1 MKKILN
7 ALFLTL
13 LTVFTFSSCS
23 DVPAPYDIL
32 GEGDVP
38 GLTGDGTKENPYN
51 IEAAQQKQ
59 DGSVAWVQGYI
70 VGAIENVYD
79 DKGEF
84 AGNKASFTAPFTI
97 TSNILIAESPDETNE
112 SKCLPVKVKNGSDLS
127 TALNLKDHPENKG
140 GVLLIQGEL
149 SAGFGKAALINTTAA
164 VFNNKE
170 IGEEQGGEDPE
181 PPVGNVTFFEEAF
194 ASNKGSFTIEDKTRP
209 TKVDEIWKWESY
221 TPETGG
227 TASTYM
233 KASAFISATEKEA
246 SESWLISPAV
256 DLTKATS
263 ASLTFEHAH
272 KFCGDPSKE
281 LTVWAKESTASDWI
295 QVTIPTYATNSDW
308 KFVSSGS
315 ISLSSYVGKNM
326 QFAFKYMST
335 TSDVGTWEVRNVKV
349 TGEGEGG
356 GEPTP
361 PVEGTKIFVE
371 TFGTVTANTN
381 VEGYQ
386 GWDNSNLTFSV
397 NNPKVNLRTS
407 LHKTEANKTES
418 TVKISHIWFPSA
430 GDNTFTISKINAEG
444 YNKFVLY
451 YEEAANTYNAGSSID
466 LNVLKIK
473 FNGTEVIAGSKV
485 VTAQVEKDDANI
497 FYEMQVEL
505 NIAGTANSTLEFSAL
520 ETENTLGLRLAN
532 IRLYAISEGG
542 GTDPEPV
549 GSELF
554 ISEYVES
561 FKGNN
566 KYVEIYNPTSE
577 SVDLSGYSL
586 KMNTNGK
593 KEGEE
598 IVWTSIHNKA
608 FTGTIEPGH
617 VVVFANNQAV
627 NYTGEAVKC
636 SAMTF
641 NGDDAIGLFKGE
653 TLIDLM
659 GTPGVQEKF
668 GENVV
673 LRRVATV
680 TNPNTTYAL
689 AEWSEIK
696 LTSADDDA
704 SVGISGL
711 GSHTVE

>member
-38 GLTGDGTKENPYN
+38 GVTGDGTKENPYN

-221 TPETGG
+221 TPEAGG

-272 KFCGDPSKE
+272 KFCGEPSKE
-281 LTVWAKESTASDWI
+281 LTVWVKESTATDWT
-295 QVTIPTYATNSDW
+295 QVTIPAYATNSDW

-356 GEPTP
+356 GEEPTP

-381 VEGYQ
+381 VEGYK
-386 GWDNSNLTFSV
+386 GWDNSDLTFSV

-430 GDNTFTISKINAEG
+430 GDNSFTISKINAAG

-451 YEEAANTYNAGSSID
+451 YEEAANTYNVGSSID

-473 FNGTEVIAGSKV
+473 FNGTEVVAGSKV
-485 VTAQVEKDDANI
+485 VTAQVDKDDANI

-520 ETENTLGLRLAN
+520 EADNTLGLRLAN
-532 IRLYAISEGG
+532 IRLYAVGEGG
-542 GTDPEPV
+542 GTDPEPTGELLKNGSFEIWNDTKPEGWGRESATNATYSKYTENAQDGTTSVLISNTSTGNKRLGSDDVKLGAGNYTISVYAKNAAAGAAANLKV
-549 GSELF
+549 G
-554 ISEYVES
+554 YVPIKDDGTVDS
-561 FKGNN
+561 N
-566 KYVEIYNPTSE
+566 KYNYV
-577 SVDLSGYSL
+577 SGSAAITLTDDWVKYEYSIEL
-586 KMNTNGK
+586 ETEQTVSIVFMSSGSKNVPA
-593 KEGEE
+593 KE
-598 IVWTSIHNKA
+598 
-608 FTGTIEPGH
+608 
-617 VVVFANNQAV
+617 
-627 NYTGEAVKC
+627 
-636 SAMTF
+636 M
-641 NGDDAIGLFKGE
+641 
-653 TLIDLM
+653 LID
-659 GTPGVQEKF
+659 
-668 GENVV
+668 NVS
-673 LRRVATV
+673 LIA
-680 TNPNTTYAL
+680 
-689 AEWSEIK
+689 K
-696 LTSADDDA
+696 K
-704 SVGISGL
+704 
-711 GSHTVE
+711 